1 MLLRAQHLR
10 AGPALP
16 SYLALLHAGFS
27 EPRMSPSERWALTPP
42 FHPCQMPLTETG
54 QPRLFPG
61 ACRRGVSG
69 TWRYIFCGTFRSHV
83 PKVCFRPPLSATPW
97 RYQARCPFVVGPF
110 EWTTNGV
117 RTFLPSAC
125 RAKGSGPAIT
135 QLTRHVRLYAPARG
149 ATIEPGLTIGHKG
162 LSSCRPKKVR
172 SKARAHTA
180 RKHFVR
186 GAHRRPESPMLAETL
201 GTRRMD
207 RAAGSSVPKSIQ

>member
-1 MLLRAQHLR
+1 
-10 AGPALP
+10 
-16 SYLALLHAGFS
+16 
-27 EPRMSPSERWALTPP
+27 MSPSERWALTPP

-97 RYQARCPFVVGPF
+97 RYQARCPFVVDPC

-135 QLTRHVRLYAPARG
+135 QLTRHVRLYALATG

-162 LSSCRPKKVR
+162 LGSCMPKTSGQKQELTRRENTLFEELTEGPSHGCWPNPPVPEEWSWPAR
-172 SKARAHTA
+172 RHLHRRAHLISA
-180 RKHFVR
+180 QRNGIQV
-186 GAHRRPESPMLAETL
+186 GAKGRQGHGIPP
-201 GTRRMD
+201 G
-207 RAAGSSVPKSIQ
+207 